1 MLTPDELMAAFNP
14 EYVVVFAAT
23 RLGETAAV
31 SQARSQLAGGRYRDA
46 LLTVRAALRP

>member
-1 MLTPDELMAAFNP
+1 VA
-14 EYVVVFAAT
+14 FAAT

-31 SQARSQLAGGRYRDA
+31 SQARSQPAGGQYLDA